1 MLEGTLDSR
10 EIVRSGD
17 TSAEA
22 ICEKA
27 RYVLE
32 VMEERL
38 RGLGADWTEVTAV
51 NVYTVHP
58 LENELRSLLVQKL
71 GLAVQ
76 RGIVWHWT
84 RPPVQDIEFE
94 MDLRGVATEWVA

>member
-10 EIVRSGD
+10 GIVRSGD

-38 RGLGADWTEVTAV
+38 RGLGAD
-51 NVYTVHP
+51 
-58 LENELRSLLVQKL
+58 
-71 GLAVQ
+71 
-76 RGIVWHWT
+76 
-84 RPPVQDIEFE
+84 
-94 MDLRGVATEWVA
+94 